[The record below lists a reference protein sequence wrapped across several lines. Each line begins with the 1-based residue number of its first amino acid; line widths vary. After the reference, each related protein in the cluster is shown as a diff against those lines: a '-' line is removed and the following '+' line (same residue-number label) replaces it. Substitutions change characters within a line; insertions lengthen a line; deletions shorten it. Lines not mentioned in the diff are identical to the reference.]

1 MSTISL
7 FPMLAWLYWDPMPQ
21 AFTIPFIDRP
31 VAWYGIC
38 FVIGFILGYIV
49 LQPIFR
55 QFLLGTKRYGVEDIR
70 ELTTF
75 YTDRLTWF
83 IVLGTIIGARLGHVL
98 FYDFPYYVRNPVESI
113 MIWKGGL
120 ASHGGTLGVIISIF
134 LFLYIY
140 RKSLPELS
148 FIKLIDMLVIPTA
161 LTVTFIRIGNFIN
174 QEILGYPTTL
184 PWGIIF
190 GHPADRSYP
199 EPRHPVSLYEAACYL
214 TIFMILYS
222 LWKYRRNKLKEGF
235 LSGLFFVLVF
245 GSRFLIDFFK
255 LPQSHIIDENFLQM
269 GQYLSLPFILL
280 GIILMFIPKRVS
292 FG

>member
-1 MSTISL
+1 MLSIPL
-7 FPMLAWLYWDPMPQ
+7 FPLMAWLYWDPMPQ

-38 FVIGFILGYIV
+38 FVTGFILGYIV

-55 QFLLGTKRYGVEDIR
+55 QFLLGTKRYRAEDIR

-98 FYDFPYYVRNPVESI
+98 FYDFPYYVRNPVEII
-113 MIWKGGL
+113 MTWKGGL
-120 ASHGGTLGVIISIF
+120 ASHGGTVGVIISMI
-134 LFLYIY
+134 LFLYFY

-184 PWGIIF
+184 PWGVIF

-199 EPRHPVSLYEAACYL
+199 EPRHPVSLYEAGCYFA
-214 TIFMILYS
+214 IFIILYS
-222 LWKYRRNKLKEGF
+222 LWKYRRDTLKKGF

-255 LPQSHIIDENFLQM
+255 LPQSQIIDETFLQM

-280 GIILMFIPKRVS
+280 GMILMFIPKRVS